1 MSLNKI
7 KLKVVANLYYLLL
20 SGNENKVYLT
30 IIEEIQNFKN
40 AAKFV
45 FYSHINIYICVYIN
59 MHVIYI
65 RYIL

>member
-20 SGNENKVYLT
+20 SGNQNKVYLT

-45 FYSHINIYICVYIN
+45 FYSHINIYMCI
-59 MHVIYI
+59 
-65 RYIL
+65 